1 MKPRIGLALTGS
13 YCTYDKALAAAQ
25 RLAERYELTAILSET
40 AAATD
45 TRFGTAS
52 EHLRRLEEITG
63 RPVLTSIA
71 EAEPVGPKDYFDV
84 LAVAPCTGNTLAKLA
99 AGITD
104 SAVTMAVKSH
114 LRNGKPVVLAFG
126 SNDGLSASAKN
137 LGELL
142 NRKHYYFV
150 PFYQDAPEA
159 KPNSVAADYSRL
171 EAAILAAAGE
181 RQLQP
186 LLLGKPEEA
195 YSHIR
200 DAAAQTAA
208 LRGLWG

>member
-1 MKPRIGLALTGS
+1 MKPRIGLAMTGS
-13 YCTYDKALAAAQ
+13 YCTFEKAMQAAEALA
-25 RLAERYELTAILSET
+25 RRYDLTAILSET

-45 TRFGTAS
+45 SRFGRAE
-52 EHLRRLEEITG
+52 EHIARLERITG
-63 RPVLTSIA
+63 KPVLRSIV
-71 EAEPVGPKDYFDV
+71 EAEPIGPRDLFDV

-114 LRNGKPVVLAFG
+114 LRGGKAVVIAFG

-142 NRKHYYFV
+142 NRKQYFFV
-150 PFYQDAPEA
+150 PLYQDDPEK
-159 KPNSVAADYSRL
+159 KPRSLAADYTLL
-171 EAAILAAAGE
+171 EDTIRAAWEG

-186 LLLGKPEEA
+186 
-195 YSHIR
+195 I
-200 DAAAQTAA
+200 
-208 LRGLWG
+208 LRQSVAVG